1 MSPVINLYI
10 CAGVLQSNMDIL
22 TWGFTTRKINSI
34 YMRLKYFICEI
45 LIELS
50 LTEFIKDFRVFFSI
64 LYLRM
69 YVG

>member
-45 LIELS
+45 LTELS
-50 LTEFIKDFRVFFSI
+50 LTVF
-64 LYLRM
+64 Y
-69 YVG
+69 